1 MIGQNDLDD
10 DEISIGDVFHTFW
23 LRKWLLISVVVF
35 ITLISMLVI
44 FQLIPRYTAETQLV
58 IGINSS
64 KVVDIEQVISGNFTG
79 DSAVLGEMEVIK
91 SRELAK
97 RVIEKLHLD
106 KNKEF
111 NSSLKKPEFFS
122 QFSLKDMLPVDWQ
135 QALGLVTIG
144 DESDED
150 KNLKL
155 QTVLTNNFLGKL
167 KVNQVKSSQI
177 VNLSYESEN
186 SKLAAEIV
194 NEIADQY
201 IIGQLQAKF
210 DATKKATDW
219 LDKQLTELKQ
229 KVKYSEQAVE
239 IFRQKHGLINVSK
252 ETGLSQQQLS
262 QINSQLIIARAE
274 TAGAQAK
281 YSHVANILKSGDD
294 IDSVAEVL
302 NSPLIQSLRQQGAEV
317 RRSYSEMSVEYGK
330 KHPRMI
336 QMQAKLNEVGVNI
349 RAEVKKIA
357 AGLRSEL
364 TVSRSRVR
372 SLARSLKKIEK
383 KTGGNNKNEVQ
394 MRALEREASAN
405 RALFETFLSRFKET
419 ASTQGIEQAD
429 ARVISFAEPPLSP
442 SYPKKK
448 RMLIICAMLALM
460 FAIALVFI
468 LEMLNP
474 GVRSPEQIQEIF
486 NMATLGIVPMNSGS
500 KTEPHQYLLDKP
512 QSSLAEAINTLRV
525 SLSVLNPDSKV
536 KTILITSSVPSE
548 GKTTL
553 SLLIA
558 RQSAKNGQKVV
569 IVDTDFRRPAIEKQ
583 LKIENSLGLTD
594 LLAQQDLELDDVL
607 LEDEKSGMK
616 ILAKGQAGLVNP
628 TDLFAS
634 QRMKI
639 IIDSLKERFD
649 LVILDTPPVMAVPDA
664 RVLSALVDKVIFTL
678 AWDDTPRKVAL
689 SALHQLQREGHD
701 NIAGIV
707 LQKVNIK
714 QYGRYGNSGYYYHYS
729 RYGQYYSG

>member
-607 LEDEKSGMK
+607 LEDEQSGMK
-616 ILAKGQAGLVNP
+616 ILTKGQAGLVNP